1 METRVLNISSYDINA
16 SDTLADY
23 YNKTVTTAY
32 GTVSDNRWSLTWNN
46 IDMSKVMGDE
56 FYNRYNLFKISLV
69 TYNLATAATS
79 RISTAITAQHYQDF
93 HVNWFLQGLPFY
105 PDVSSN
111 SLSSNGALLTS
122 GYIPLDVSY
131 ANYTVTTSLAW
142 TFRKV
147 KTINLSLNMKCA
159 ATNSPYNPGSDSNY
173 LWGHSNLSL
182 QIVGVPEIYYPTPAS
197 LIYGATLAASFNA
210 SAVSGISGEI
220 NYYLDN
226 TKTVTALTSTVL
238 NYGNT
243 SIYAVFTPTSSF
255 YNSYTQAVT
264 QFVNKAST
272 STLLTAITPI
282 VYGNTLG
289 TSVSSSGSMP
299 GTFDYFLDASFS
311 VGVTTAT
318 ILNAGTYTI
327 YSRLTPTSNNYFSS
341 SDSKPLVVNKA
352 ATFLTFPNIT
362 SILYGVVTGSTTIA
376 SLLNGTVANI
386 SGGIYTFFANGT
398 PINSSTVLGAGT
410 YTISCQY
417 TSPDDNYASC
427 TGSTSVVIQAHPT
440 SATYSVST
448 PTRIIYGTDLT
459 SVMNA
464 TAGLVQESSV
474 AGTIRYYTDASY
486 NNEVL
491 ISNILPVGSYT
502 VYAVFRPTNTNDYLT
517 SYVTTPLTVAQMPT
531 TITPPGPQTIVY
543 NTDLSGVLSS
553 SVLTNVGQSVSGSFG
568 FYYDNSSVPVANYV
582 NYQYYKFTPTA
593 LRDASASGFQ
603 ISELDLRYNGVR
615 VDYST
620 AIASNVGSTNPA
632 AELVVKAIDNLTTT
646 KSYDHQRKPIV
657 INFGT
662 PTRVSDYTFATAND
676 TIGRDPIS
684 WEFSGSNDNST
695 WTTLDTKTSYPTTIE
710 RYTYLNYFEVG
721 RLNVANFPAIESYAG
736 NYRYY
741 QFTPIKLRGAG
752 AAAVQFSE
760 LNLRYN
766 GIRVDYSTATAS
778 NPGGASTGATGPGI
792 AIDGSVYTKMFDPNK
807 KSLVIDFG
815 KQTRVNDYTF
825 ATANDMDDR
834 DPISWVFSGSN
845 DNSSWTTLDIQNN
858 YPTPTARQTY
868 LSYFPVVNR
877 LNVGSY
883 TIYTR
888 FTPSSTNFAV
898 STSSYSLSVT
908 QKPTTITFPTTLID
922 ASYNSSLSPFIAGTY
937 ADVSGAFTFT
947 DATAT
952 TLTTSST
959 YTTLGQQLITANFVP
974 TNTNYANSTST
985 YSALYVRFAAPFT
998 FNATSNLI
1006 TYGTDLSGINI
1017 LTTNVPSFLGVTISG
1032 TTTHYLTAVGGTVIT
1047 NSTYLVPATYTV
1059 KSQFVPADTT
1069 RYYTVNTSNTKTI
1082 TVSKQYVYPVTE
1094 NITAYVQSPPANI
1107 PIIYYGLV
1115 LGDTSSNSMSFTS
1128 ATIYYVQESS
1138 SFSYPYVS
1146 SQPKIPAYNVYN
1158 DGFAGTVKYYN
1169 VYVILENFSSSK
1181 YVQAFT
1187 KYTVTINKIPTALAF
1202 TIPESLKLIPY
1213 GTSITSSTLNA
1224 TITNTLT
1231 STPVSYGVNYRYYKF
1246 TPVAIRGPGTYGVQ
1260 ISELN
1265 LRYNGTRVDYS
1276 TATASNPGG
1285 SNSGQT
1291 PDKAIDNSTTASWN
1305 DYNKKPIIIDFGKN
1319 TRVSDYT
1326 FATATD
1332 VADRDPIS
1340 WEFSGSYDNTTW
1352 TTLDTQTNYPTPTA
1366 RQTYLSYFPIV
1377 NNSNGQVTYT
1387 LSATDM
1393 SQNIVTNSVLNA
1405 GAYYIYA
1412 RYIDPLNIYINQD
1425 TFTNRSN
1432 TVTVTKVKSTVT
1444 TPNISSVV
1452 YGTTMDGFIS
1462 GTTTSVP
1469 GSLKFYT
1476 PSE

>member
-16 SDTLADY
+16 GDTLADY
-23 YNKTVTTAY
+23 YNKTVSTAY
-32 GTVSDNRWSLTWNN
+32 GTVSDNRWSLTWKN

-69 TYNLATAATS
+69 SYNLATAATS

-131 ANYTVTTSLAW
+131 ANYTLTNSLSW

-197 LIYGATLAASFNA
+197 LVYGATLSASLNA

-264 QFVNKAST
+264 QFVDKAPT

-311 VGVTTAT
+311 VGVTTAS

-327 YSRLTPTSNNYFSS
+327 YSRLTPTSNNYAIS

-386 SGGIYTFFANGT
+386 SGGIYSFFANGT
-398 PINSSTVLGAGT
+398 PINASTVLGAGT

-417 TSPDDNYASC
+417 TSQNDNYASC

-440 SATYSVST
+440 SAAYSIST
-448 PTRIIYGTDLT
+448 PTRIIYGTNLT

-464 TAGLVQESSV
+464 TADLVEGSTV
-474 AGTIRYYTDASY
+474 AGTLRYYTDASY

-491 ISNILPVGSYT
+491 ISNILPVGGYII
-502 VYAVFRPTNTNDYLT
+502 YAVFLPTNTNDYLT

-543 NTDLSGVLSS
+543 NTDLSGVLLS
-553 SVLTNVGQSVSGSFG
+553 SVLTNVGQTVSGSFG

-582 NYQYYKFTPTA
+582 NYRYYKFTPTA
-593 LRDASASGFQ
+593 LRDPSASGVQ

-620 AIASNVGSTNPA
+620 ATASNVGSTSPA
-632 AELVVKAIDNLTTT
+632 AELVVNAIDNLTTT
-646 KSYDHQRKPIV
+646 KSYDHQRKPI
-657 INFGT
+657 IIDFGT
-662 PTRVSDYTFATAND
+662 PTRVSDYTFATANNV
-676 TIGRDPIS
+676 IGRDPIS

-695 WTTLDTKTSYPTTIE
+695 WTTLDTKTNYPTTIE
-710 RYTYLNYFEVG
+710 RYTYLNYFEVAS
-721 RLNVANFPAIESYAG
+721 LNVANI
-736 NYRYY
+736 
-741 QFTPIKLRGAG
+741 
-752 AAAVQFSE
+752 
-760 LNLRYN
+760 
-766 GIRVDYSTATAS
+766 
-778 NPGGASTGATGPGI
+778 
-792 AIDGSVYTKMFDPNK
+792 
-807 KSLVIDFG
+807 
-815 KQTRVNDYTF
+815 
-825 ATANDMDDR
+825 
-834 DPISWVFSGSN
+834 
-845 DNSSWTTLDIQNN
+845 
-858 YPTPTARQTY
+858 
-868 LSYFPVVNR
+868 PVVNN

-883 TIYTR
+883 TIYVK
-888 FTPSSTNFAV
+888 FTPSSTNYAI
-898 STSSYSLSVT
+898 STANYSLSVT
-908 QKPTTITFPTTLID
+908 QKPTIITFPTTLID

-937 ADVSGAFTFT
+937 ADVSGSFTFT

-974 TNTNYANSTST
+974 TSTNYANSTST
-985 YSALYVRFAAPFT
+985 YSGLYVRFAAPFT
-998 FNATSNLI
+998 FNATSNSI
-1006 TYGTDLSGINI
+1006 TYGTDLSGI
-1017 LTTNVPSFLGVTISG
+1017 LTTNDPSFIGVTISG

-1069 RYYTVNTSNTKTI
+1069 RYYTVITSNTKTI
-1082 TVSKQYVYPVTE
+1082 TVNKKYVTPVTE
-1094 NITAYVQSPPANI
+1094 NITAYIQSPPANI
-1107 PIIYYGLV
+1107 PIIYDGLV
-1115 LGDTSSNSMSFTS
+1115 LGDTSSNSITFTQ
-1128 ATIYYVQESS
+1128 ATIYYVDYNTNY
-1138 SFSYPYVS
+1138 SYPYVS

-1158 DGFAGTVKYYN
+1158 DGFTGTVKYYN
-1169 VYVILENFSSSK
+1169 VYVTLENFSSTK
-1181 YVQAFT
+1181 YVQAFN
-1187 KYTVTINKIPTALAF
+1187 KYIVTINKIPTALAF

-1231 STPVSYGVNYRYYKF
+1231 STPVSYG
-1246 TPVAIRGPGTYGVQ
+1246 
-1260 ISELN
+1260 
-1265 LRYNGTRVDYS
+1265 
-1276 TATASNPGG
+1276 
-1285 SNSGQT
+1285 
-1291 PDKAIDNSTTASWN
+1291 
-1305 DYNKKPIIIDFGKN
+1305 
-1319 TRVSDYT
+1319 
-1326 FATATD
+1326 
-1332 VADRDPIS
+1332 
-1340 WEFSGSYDNTTW
+1340 
-1352 TTLDTQTNYPTPTA
+1352 
-1366 RQTYLSYFPIV
+1366 
-1377 NNSNGQVTYT
+1377 QVTYT

-1393 SQNIVTNSVLNA
+1393 SKNIVTNSVLNA
-1405 GAYYIYA
+1405 GTYYIYA
-1412 RYIDPLNIYINQD
+1412 QYIDPSNIYINRD

-1432 TVTVTKVKSTVT
+1432 TVTVTKVKSIVT

-1476 PSE
+1476 PDNA

>member
-197 LIYGATLAASFNA
+197 LIYGATLTASLNA

-620 AIASNVGSTNPA
+620 AVASNVGSTNPA

-646 KSYDHQRKPIV
+646 KSYDHQRKPII

-710 RYTYLNYFEVG
+710 RYTYLNYFEVSS
-721 RLNVANFPAIESYAG
+721 LNFPAIESYAG

-752 AAAVQFSE
+752 APAVQFSE

-766 GIRVDYSTATAS
+766 GIRVDYSTAIAS

-792 AIDGSVYTKMFDPNK
+792 AIDGSIYTKMYDSNK

-834 DPISWVFSGSN
+834 DPVSWVFYGSN

-883 TIYTR
+883 TIYAK

-947 DATAT
+947 DASAT
-952 TLTTSST
+952 TLTSTST
-959 YTTLGQQLITANFVP
+959 YTKLGQQLITANFVP
-974 TNTNYANSTST
+974 TNINYANSTST

-998 FNATSNLI
+998 FNATSNSI

-1017 LTTNVPSFLGVTISG
+1017 LTTNTPSFSGVTISG

-1059 KSQFVPADTT
+1059 KSQFVPADAT
-1069 RYYTVNTSNTKTI
+1069 RYYNVTTSNTKTI
-1082 TVSKQYVYPVTE
+1082 TVGKKTIYPVTGT
-1094 NITAYVQSPPANI
+1094 ITAYLQSPPSNI
-1107 PIIYYGLV
+1107 PIIYENGFV
-1115 LGDTSSNSMSFTS
+1115 LGDTSSNSITFTQ
-1128 ATIYYVQESS
+1128 ATIYYVDYNTNYSS
-1138 SFSYPYVS
+1138 VYVYA
-1146 SQPKIPAYNVYN
+1146 QPVISEYNVYN
-1158 DGFAGTVKYYN
+1158 TGFVGTLKYYN
-1169 VYVILENFSSSK
+1169 SYVILENFSSSK
-1181 YVQAFT
+1181 YNAVFN

-1213 GTSITSSTLNA
+1213 GSSITSSTLNA

-1231 STPVSYGVNYRYYKF
+1231 STPVSYG
-1246 TPVAIRGPGTYGVQ
+1246 Q
-1260 ISELN
+1260 I
-1265 LRYNGTRVDYS
+1265 
-1276 TATASNPGG
+1276 
-1285 SNSGQT
+1285 
-1291 PDKAIDNSTTASWN
+1291 
-1305 DYNKKPIIIDFGKN
+1305 
-1319 TRVSDYT
+1319 
-1326 FATATD
+1326 
-1332 VADRDPIS
+1332 
-1340 WEFSGSYDNTTW
+1340 
-1352 TTLDTQTNYPTPTA
+1352 
-1366 RQTYLSYFPIV
+1366 
-1377 NNSNGQVTYT
+1377 TYT

-1405 GAYYIYA
+1405 GTYYIYA

-1469 GSLKFYT
+1469 GSLRFYT
-1476 PSE
+1476 PSEE

>member
-23 YNKTVTTAY
+23 YNKTVSTAY

-159 ATNSPYNPGSDSNY
+159 ATNSPYNPASDSNY

-197 LIYGATLAASFNA
+197 LIYGATLAASLNA

-299 GTFDYFLDASFS
+299 GTFNYFLDASFS

-603 ISELDLRYNGVR
+603 ISELDLRYNGAR
-615 VDYST
+615 VDYSN

-632 AELVVKAIDNLTTT
+632 GELVVKAIDNVTTT
-646 KSYDHQRKPIV
+646 KSYDHQRKPII

-721 RLNVANFPAIESYAG
+721 RLNVANFPESSAA

-741 QFTPIKLRGAG
+741 QFTPVALRGSG
-752 AAAVQFSE
+752 TSGVQISE

-766 GIRVDYSTATAS
+766 GTRVDYSTAIAS
-778 NPGGASTGATGPGI
+778 NPGGATMGQDTVI
-792 AIDGSVYTKMFDPNK
+792 RTIDGLTTASWNDYNK
-807 KSLVIDFG
+807 KPIIIDFG
-815 KQTRVNDYTF
+815 KNTRVSDYTF
-825 ATANDMDDR
+825 ATATDVADR

-845 DNSSWTTLDIQNN
+845 DNSSWTILDTQTN

-883 TIYTR
+883 TIYAK

-998 FNATSNLI
+998 FNATTNSI
-1006 TYGTDLSGINI
+1006 TYGTDLSGI
-1017 LTTNVPSFLGVTISG
+1017 LTTNVPSFLGVAISG

-1069 RYYTVNTSNTKTI
+1069 RYYIVNTSNTKTI

-1181 YVQAFT
+1181 YEQAFN
-1187 KYTVTINKIPTALAF
+1187 KYSVIINKIPTALAF

-1246 TPVAIRGPGTYGVQ
+1246 TPVAIRLPAIGTVQ

-1285 SNSGQT
+1285 SNDST
-1291 PDKAIDNSTTASWN
+1291 HYPSKAIDNLTTTKWLDHSR
-1305 DYNKKPIIIDFGKN
+1305 KPLFIDFGKN

-1326 FATATD
+1326 FATGND
-1332 VADRDPIS
+1332 VPDRDPVS
-1340 WEFSGSYDNTTW
+1340 WQFSGSYDNTTW

>member
-23 YNKTVTTAY
+23 YNKTVSTAY

-69 TYNLATAATS
+69 SYNLATAPTS
-79 RISTAITAQHYQDF
+79 SISTAITAQHYQDF

-131 ANYTVTTSLAW
+131 ANYTLTNSLSW

-197 LIYGATLAASFNA
+197 LIYGATLSASLNA
-210 SAVSGISGEI
+210 SAVSGVSGEI

-289 TSVSSSGSMP
+289 TSISSTGSMP

-386 SGGIYTFFANGT
+386 SGGIYSFFANGT

-459 SVMNA
+459 GVLNA

-491 ISNILPVGSYT
+491 ISTILPAGSYT
-502 VYAVFRPTNTNDYLT
+502 IYAVFRPTNTVDYLT
-517 SYVTTPLTVAQMPT
+517 SYVITPLIVDQVPTV
-531 TITPPGPQTIVY
+531 ITPPGPQTIVY
-543 NTDLSGVLSS
+543 NTVLSGALSS

-568 FYYDNSSVPVANYV
+568 FYYDNSSVQVTNYV

-603 ISELDLRYNGVR
+603 ISELDLRYNGAR
-615 VDYST
+615 VDYSN

-632 AELVVKAIDNLTTT
+632 GELVVKAIDNLTTT
-646 KSYDHQRKPIV
+646 KSYDHQRKPII

-695 WTTLDTKTSYPTTIE
+695 WTTLDTKTNYPTTIE
-710 RYTYLNYFEVG
+710 RYTYLNYFEVAS
-721 RLNVANFPAIESYAG
+721 LNFPAIESYAG

-778 NPGGASTGATGPGI
+778 NPGGASTGATGPGK
-792 AIDGSVYTKMFDPNK
+792 AIDGLTTTKLFDPNK

-947 DATAT
+947 DATAA

-998 FNATSNLI
+998 FNATSNSI
-1006 TYGTDLSGINI
+1006 TYGTDLSGI
-1017 LTTNVPSFLGVTISG
+1017 LKTNVPSFLGVAISG

-1047 NSTYLVPATYTV
+1047 NSTYLVPTTYTV

-1069 RYYTVNTSNTKTI
+1069 RYYTVNTSNTKTLTVNKKYLYPI
-1082 TVSKQYVYPVTE
+1082 TG
-1094 NITAYVQSPPANI
+1094 NITAYVKSPPANI
-1107 PIIYYGLV
+1107 PIQYPDLV

-1128 ATIYYVQESS
+1128 ATIYYVEATP
-1138 SFSYPYVS
+1138 SYVYSEVS
-1146 SQPKIPAYNVYN
+1146 SLPKIPAYNVYN
-1158 DGFAGTVKYYN
+1158 DGFTGTVKYYN

-1181 YVQAFT
+1181 YEQAFN
-1187 KYTVTINKIPTALAF
+1187 KYTVTINKIPVGLTF
-1202 TIPESLKLIPY
+1202 TILDSLKVMPY
-1213 GTSITSSTLNA
+1213 GTPITSSILNA
-1224 TITNTLT
+1224 ILTNTMTTTPITNT
-1231 STPVSYGVNYRYYKF
+1231 
-1246 TPVAIRGPGTYGVQ
+1246 Q
-1260 ISELN
+1260 I
-1265 LRYNGTRVDYS
+1265 
-1276 TATASNPGG
+1276 
-1285 SNSGQT
+1285 
-1291 PDKAIDNSTTASWN
+1291 
-1305 DYNKKPIIIDFGKN
+1305 
-1319 TRVSDYT
+1319 
-1326 FATATD
+1326 
-1332 VADRDPIS
+1332 
-1340 WEFSGSYDNTTW
+1340 
-1352 TTLDTQTNYPTPTA
+1352 
-1366 RQTYLSYFPIV
+1366 
-1377 NNSNGQVTYT
+1377 TYT
-1387 LSATDM
+1387 LSTTDM
-1393 SQNIVTNSVLNA
+1393 TQTIATNAVLNA
-1405 GAYYIYA
+1405 GTYYIYA
-1412 RYIDPLNIYINQD
+1412 YYTDPSNIFIDNN

-1432 TVTVTKVKSTVT
+1432 TVTVTKVKSIVT

-1469 GSLKFYT
+1469 GSLKFYKPDNT
-1476 PSE
+1476 

>member
-16 SDTLADY
+16 GDTLADY
-23 YNKTVTTAY
+23 YNKTVSTAY

-69 TYNLATAATS
+69 SYNLATAATS

-131 ANYTVTTSLAW
+131 ANYTLTNSLSW

-197 LIYGATLAASFNA
+197 LVYGATLSASLNA

-264 QFVNKAST
+264 QFVDKAPT

-327 YSRLTPTSNNYFSS
+327 YSRLTPTSNNYAIS

-386 SGGIYTFFANGT
+386 SGGIYSFFANGT
-398 PINSSTVLGAGT
+398 PINASTVLGAGT

-417 TSPDDNYASC
+417 TSQNDNYASC

-440 SATYSVST
+440 SAAYSIST
-448 PTRIIYGTDLT
+448 PTRIIYGTNLT

-464 TAGLVQESSV
+464 TADLVEGSTV
-474 AGTIRYYTDASY
+474 AGTLRYYTDASY

-491 ISNILPVGSYT
+491 ISNILPVGGYMI
-502 VYAVFRPTNTNDYLT
+502 YAVFLPTNTNDYLT

-543 NTDLSGVLSS
+543 NTDLSGVLLS
-553 SVLTNVGQSVSGSFG
+553 SVLTNVGQTVSGSFG

-582 NYQYYKFTPTA
+582 NYRYYKFTPTA
-593 LRDASASGFQ
+593 LRDASASGVQ

-620 AIASNVGSTNPA
+620 ATASNVGSTNPA
-632 AELVVKAIDNLTTT
+632 AELVVNAIDNLTTT
-646 KSYDHQRKPIV
+646 KSYDHQRKPII

-695 WTTLDTKTSYPTTIE
+695 WTTLDTKTNYPTTIE
-710 RYTYLNYFEVG
+710 RYTYLNYFEVAS
-721 RLNVANFPAIESYAG
+721 LNVANI
-736 NYRYY
+736 
-741 QFTPIKLRGAG
+741 
-752 AAAVQFSE
+752 
-760 LNLRYN
+760 
-766 GIRVDYSTATAS
+766 
-778 NPGGASTGATGPGI
+778 
-792 AIDGSVYTKMFDPNK
+792 
-807 KSLVIDFG
+807 
-815 KQTRVNDYTF
+815 
-825 ATANDMDDR
+825 
-834 DPISWVFSGSN
+834 
-845 DNSSWTTLDIQNN
+845 
-858 YPTPTARQTY
+858 
-868 LSYFPVVNR
+868 PVVNN

-883 TIYTR
+883 TIYVK
-888 FTPSSTNFAV
+888 FTPSSTNYAI
-898 STSSYSLSVT
+898 STANYSLSVT
-908 QKPTTITFPTTLID
+908 QKPTIITFPTTLID

-974 TNTNYANSTST
+974 TSTNYANSTST
-985 YSALYVRFAAPFT
+985 YSGLYVRFAAPFT
-998 FNATSNLI
+998 FNATSNSI
-1006 TYGTDLSGINI
+1006 TYGTDLSGI
-1017 LTTNVPSFLGVTISG
+1017 LTTNDPSFIGVTISG

-1047 NSTYLVPATYTV
+1047 NSSYLVPATYTV

-1069 RYYTVNTSNTKTI
+1069 RYYTVITSNTKTL
-1082 TVSKQYVYPVTE
+1082 TVDRKYLYPVTGD
-1094 NITAYVQSPPANI
+1094 ITAYIQSPPANI
-1107 PIIYYGLV
+1107 PIIYDGLV
-1115 LGDTSSNSMSFTS
+1115 LGDTSSNSITFTQ
-1128 ATIYYVQESS
+1128 ATIYYVDYNTNY
-1138 SFSYPYVS
+1138 SYPYVS

-1158 DGFAGTVKYYN
+1158 DGFTGTVKYYN
-1169 VYVILENFSSSK
+1169 VYVTLENFSSSK
-1181 YVQAFT
+1181 YDQAFN
-1187 KYTVTINKIPTALAF
+1187 KYIVTINKIPTALAF

-1231 STPVSYGVNYRYYKF
+1231 STPVSYG
-1246 TPVAIRGPGTYGVQ
+1246 
-1260 ISELN
+1260 
-1265 LRYNGTRVDYS
+1265 
-1276 TATASNPGG
+1276 
-1285 SNSGQT
+1285 
-1291 PDKAIDNSTTASWN
+1291 
-1305 DYNKKPIIIDFGKN
+1305 
-1319 TRVSDYT
+1319 
-1326 FATATD
+1326 
-1332 VADRDPIS
+1332 
-1340 WEFSGSYDNTTW
+1340 
-1352 TTLDTQTNYPTPTA
+1352 
-1366 RQTYLSYFPIV
+1366 
-1377 NNSNGQVTYT
+1377 QVTYT

-1393 SQNIVTNSVLNA
+1393 SKNIVTNSVLNA
-1405 GAYYIYA
+1405 GTYYIYA
-1412 RYIDPLNIYINQD
+1412 QYIDPSNIYINRD

-1432 TVTVTKVKSTVT
+1432 TVTVTKVKSIVT

-1476 PSE
+1476 PDNA